1 MAQGVGKNKFNFPN
15 FVKCYLANVV
25 IRICQWPCIWR
36 ICAPIV
42 MHLSLFPGVTMS
54 WRWAGSEHGKR
65 GSLPDSSWPQATSF
79 RRWSESWKNEPA
91 RPRPRLGPLPR
102 RKFRLAGSAS
112 PGKRCVT
119 TGSVFPGSARTGAEH
134 GCSPLLRARDWRS
147 GRLDDDV
154 GQFPVADVHAQGR
167 MRQLGWISL
176 RRKMLWKSLS

>member
-1 MAQGVGKNKFNFPN
+1 MAQGVGKNKFHFPN
-15 FVKCYLANVV
+15 FVKCYLANIV
-25 IRICQWPCIWR
+25 IKICQWPCIWL
-36 ICAPIV
+36 ICAPIL